1 MGEEAKSAKDS
12 EIERLKSVAIGL
24 SASARRLRQGTD
36 EALAAERR
44 ALAAWEA
51 YRTARGVGDKI

>member
-1 MGEEAKSAKDS
+1 MS
-12 EIERLKSVAIGL
+12 ESGSPEQAQEVARLKAVAISL
-24 SASARRLRQGTD
+24 SASARRVRQGTD

-51 YRTARGVGDKI
+51 YRAARGAGDKI